1 MNISS
6 FQQVLD
12 TVESLSLEEQT
23 ILLDILSNRL
33 KQRQRQQLVQ
43 EIKEV
48 KQEYQEGKVKFGSVD
63 EFLSELDN

>member
-48 KQEYQEGKVKFGSVD
+48 KQEYQERKVKFGSVD
-63 EFLSELDN
+63 QFLSELDN